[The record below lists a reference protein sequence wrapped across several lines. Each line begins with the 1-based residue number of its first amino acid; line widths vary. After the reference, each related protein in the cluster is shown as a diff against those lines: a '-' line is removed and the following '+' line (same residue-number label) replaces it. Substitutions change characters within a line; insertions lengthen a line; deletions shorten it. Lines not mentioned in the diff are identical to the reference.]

1 MCKVP
6 TQRFFAE
13 RWGVL
18 LSMEPNFETGSCQLR
33 FGVEPVELEDD
44 LTIPSGCLGR
54 CPSMLS
60 ALDTGDNN
68 DELLC

>member
-13 RWGVL
+13 RWGVAL
-18 LSMEPNFETGSCQLR
+18 AMEPNFETGSCQLR
-33 FGVEPVELEDD
+33 FGVEPVDLEDD

-54 CPSMLS
+54 CPSMLIAS
-60 ALDTGDNN
+60 DLDDNK
-68 DELLC
+68 DELC